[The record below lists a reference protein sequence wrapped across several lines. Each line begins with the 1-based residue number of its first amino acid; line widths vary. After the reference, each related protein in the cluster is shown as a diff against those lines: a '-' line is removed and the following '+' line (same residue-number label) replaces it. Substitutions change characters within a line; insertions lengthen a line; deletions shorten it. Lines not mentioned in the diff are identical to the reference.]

1 MLPLKFIKANPTT
14 HLMLFRGGA
23 LVRQGAGLSLLYFAP
38 TATLVAV
45 PLESREVPFLF
56 EKVSQDFQTV
66 LVQGQLSYRIAAPE
80 RTAASLNFAL
90 DPGHGQ
96 YQSEDPEKLPAR
108 VVSIAQVLVQRMVQG
123 IPLTDAIRSSSEMA
137 ERVLRE
143 LRAHP
148 ELDALGVEVQG
159 VAILGISPTPETAR
173 ALEARAREAILRQ
186 ADEAIYARRNAAVE
200 NERAIKQSELD
211 TEIAV
216 EEKKRAIRETQ
227 MDAEASVQ
235 RMQAELQR
243 AELES
248 GIELEER
255 RKTLVTAEAEN
266 TRTVSE
272 ADAHRVGALVRA
284 LEAAD
289 PRIVQALAAMG
300 MQPGQ
305 LIAQAFGG
313 IAERAERIGQLN
325 LSPDLLQGL
334 LAPMA
339 LGRPGGSHGQ

>member
-1 MLPLKFIKANPTT
+1 MLPFRFIKANPTT
-14 HLMLFRGGA
+14 HLMLFRRGG
-23 LVRQGAGLSLLYFAP
+23 LVLQGSGLSFVYFAP
-38 TATLVAV
+38 TASLVAV
-45 PLESREVPFLF
+45 PTESRDVPFVF
-56 EKVSQDFQTV
+56 EKVSEDFQKV
-66 LVQGQLSYRIAAPE
+66 VVQGQLSYRIAWPD

-90 DPGHGQ
+90 DGRTLK
-96 YQSEDPEKLPAR
+96 YESDDPEKLPERIVA
-108 VVSIAQVLVQRMVQG
+108 IAQVLVQRMVQG
-123 IPLTDAIRSSSEMA
+123 IPLAEAIRSSSEMA

-143 LRAHP
+143 LRAHA
-148 ELDALGVEVQG
+148 ELETLGVEVQG

-227 MDAEASVQ
+227 MDAEGSVQ
-235 RMQAELQR
+235 RMRAALQQ

-248 GIELEER
+248 DIGIEER
-255 RKTLVTAEAEN
+255 RRTLVAAVADN
-266 TRTVSE
+266 TRTLSDGE
-272 ADAHRVGALVRA
+272 AHRVGALLNA
-284 LEAAD
+284 LSAAD

-325 LSPDLLQGL
+325 VSPDLLQGL
-334 LAPMA
+334 LAPIQI
-339 LGRPGGSHGQ
+339 GGGAHEQ